1 MQKSSSCNFGGPG
14 ETKTPK
20 NVSGNMQLPKC
31 AFVEGKKFNMKKEE
45 KILLFSSKLIF
56 CRNSKKIARI
66 KLNKTPVK
74 LKMEKGKKKAFG
86 LVLPFPCVCTVFG
99 LPLPRKMSPAN
110 KNFRFDLEQEGV
122 EERMLSF
129 YRLGWR
135 CFFEKK
141 PGPFSLELLLG
152 KTKTCRTPP
161 AITYPKPVWQ
171 PCQNS
176 QKLNCSSVQLQ
187 HSEINANNNNNNK
200 II

>member
-1 MQKSSSCNFGGPG
+1 
-14 ETKTPK
+14 
-20 NVSGNMQLPKC
+20 
-31 AFVEGKKFNMKKEE
+31 MKKEE

-135 CFFEKK
+135 CFFEKNQGHSHWNYCWERPK
-141 PGPFSLELLLG
+141 LAGLPLQLH
-152 KTKTCRTPP
+152 TPNQFGNL
-161 AITYPKPVWQ
+161 ARIPK
-171 PCQNS
+171 S
-176 QKLNCSSVQLQ
+176 
-187 HSEINANNNNNNK
+187 
-200 II
+200 